1 MWKTQPVQTFF
12 QGTNQVFF
20 PVQSTSRI
28 ISKSAVSTSLKR
40 VLEAAKADDG
50 NASIRDNVIRSNPNV
65 RTERSPWLNRT
76 EWLEMFLDKNI
87 KALVDHTSIIARNP
101 IE

>member
-1 MWKTQPVQTFF
+1 MWKPQFVQTFF
-12 QGTNQVFF
+12 SETNRVFF
-20 PVQSTSRI
+20 PIQSVSRI
-28 ISKSAVSTSLKR
+28 VSKSAVSTSLKR

-76 EWLEMFLDKNI
+76 EWLETFLDKDI
-87 KALVDHTSIIARNP
+87 KALVDHASIIARDP